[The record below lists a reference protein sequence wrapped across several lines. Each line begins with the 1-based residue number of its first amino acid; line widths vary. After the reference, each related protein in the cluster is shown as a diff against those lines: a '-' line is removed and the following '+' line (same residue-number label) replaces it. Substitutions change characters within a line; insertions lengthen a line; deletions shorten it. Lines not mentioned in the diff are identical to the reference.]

1 MVMVLMLNINMEF
14 NSGILFV
21 RFIGSLN
28 KLTNDKIINDLIPVI
43 KNNGIKYLVYNFE
56 YLESIDMIGYKS
68 LLLCYN
74 EIINNNGNLLVVN
87 NKFRLKNLKEV
98 NDELSALK
106 ILKI

>member
-1 MVMVLMLNINMEF
+1 MVMVLMLNMNMEF
-14 NSGILFV
+14 NSCILFV

-28 KLTNDKIINDLIPVI
+28 RLTNDKIIDLISII
-43 KNNGIKYLVYNFE
+43 KRNGIKYLVYNFDN
-56 YLESIDMIGYKS
+56 LESIDDIGYKS

-87 NKFRLKNLKEV
+87 DKFNLENMKEV
-98 NDELSALK
+98 NNELSALK

>member
-28 KLTNDKIINDLIPVI
+28 RLTNDKIIDLISII
-43 KNNGIKYLVYNFE
+43 KRNGIKYLVYNFDN
-56 YLESIDMIGYKS
+56 LESIDDIGYKS

-87 NKFRLKNLKEV
+87 NKFNLENMKEV
-98 NDELSALK
+98 NNELSALK

>member
-1 MVMVLMLNINMEF
+1 MLNINMEF

-28 KLTNDKIINDLIPVI
+28 RLTNDKIIDLISII
-43 KNNGIKYLVYNFE
+43 KRNGIKYLVYNFDN
-56 YLESIDMIGYKS
+56 LESIDDIGYKS

-87 NKFRLKNLKEV
+87 NKFNLENMKEV
-98 NDELSALK
+98 NNELSALK

>member
-1 MVMVLMLNINMEF
+1 MLNINMEF

-28 KLTNDKIINDLIPVI
+28 RLTNDKIINLISII
-43 KNNGIKYLVYNFE
+43 KRNGIKYLVYNFDN
-56 YLESIDMIGYKS
+56 LESIDDIGYKS

-87 NKFRLKNLKEV
+87 NKFNLKNMKEV
-98 NDELSALK
+98 NNELSALK

>member
-1 MVMVLMLNINMEF
+1 MLNMNMEF
-14 NSGILFV
+14 NSCILFV

-28 KLTNDKIINDLIPVI
+28 RLTNDKIIDLISII
-43 KNNGIKYLVYNFE
+43 KRNGIKYLVYNFDN
-56 YLESIDMIGYKS
+56 LESIDDIGYKS

-87 NKFRLKNLKEV
+87 NKFNLENMKEV
-98 NDELSALK
+98 NNELSALK

>member
-1 MVMVLMLNINMEF
+1 MLNINMEF

-28 KLTNDKIINDLIPVI
+28 RLTNDKIIDLISII
-43 KNNGIKYLVYNFE
+43 KRSGIKYLVYNFDN
-56 YLESIDMIGYKS
+56 LESIDDIGYKS

-87 NKFRLKNLKEV
+87 NKFNLENMKEV
-98 NDELSALK
+98 NNELSALK